1 MTDSTDSTGNG
12 RRPARPAKVTLGT
25 ADSTARQRASAPA
38 TATSPRSAAAEPA
51 QTRHV
56 PGTGEPHRHVVVAIV
71 NNRPG
76 VLNRVASLMRAR
88 QFNIESLAVGHTENP
103 EISRM
108 TITLR
113 GDDVAVE
120 QVCKQLYR
128 LIDVLKVLDV
138 TAERRIEHE
147 LALIKVRATDSN
159 RAEILKIVELYK
171 GRVVDVGADSLIVEA
186 TGTEEEIDA
195 LVALVGGFGIREM
208 VRTGA
213 IVMVRGQSTVAA
225 DRGRGGTER
234 PTAAADSTRNQAEVE
249 GVKG

>member
-1 MTDSTDSTGNG
+1 MTDSTGNG
-12 RRPARPAKVTLGT
+12 RRPARPANPTP
-25 ADSTARQRASAPA
+25 AAHASTAPAPTGQAQTPAPA
-38 TATSPRSAAAEPA
+38 APA
-51 QTRHV
+51 PQPTLTRHV

-128 LIDVLKVLDV
+128 LIDVLKVMDV

-171 GRVVDVGADSLIVEA
+171 GRVVDVAADSLIVEA

-208 VRTGA
+208 VRTGS
-213 IVMVRGQSTVAA
+213 IVMVRGTATVAGDA
-225 DRGRGGTER
+225 
-234 PTAAADSTRNQAEVE
+234 TRSQAEVE

>member
-1 MTDSTDSTGNG
+1 MTDSTGNG
-12 RRPARPAKVTLGT
+12 RRPVRPANPTPAAHSPK
-25 ADSTARQRASAPA
+25 APA
-38 TATSPRSAAAEPA
+38 PTGQAQTPA
-51 QTRHV
+51 PGAPAPQPTLTRHV

-128 LIDVLKVLDV
+128 LIDVLKVMDV

-147 LALIKVRATDSN
+147 LALIKVRATDSH

-171 GRVVDVGADSLIVEA
+171 GRVVDVAADSLIVEA

-213 IVMVRGQSTVAA
+213 IVMVRGTPTVAT
-225 DRGRGGTER
+225 DG
-234 PTAAADSTRNQAEVE
+234 TRNQTEVE
-249 GVKG
+249 GVRG